1 MLGNLHAVVGD
12 EAAMREKI
20 RHIRGQIIAEGRAE
34 QAEVVAFLEWLAN
47 NHYLF
52 MGFCEYDLITD
63 AAGEAQLQVVE
74 GSGLGILANRRAP
87 AYSSGFAALNAADK
101 KTWLE
106 AELVRIDDTMRRSLW
121 MFFILVGAVGVTVS
135 WPLLAG

>member
-74 GSGLGILANRRAP
+74 GSGLGHLGQPARARLFFGLRRSQCGQKNLAGRRA
-87 AYSSGFAALNAADK
+87 ADSEQIAAPRQSA
-101 KTWLE
+101 
-106 AELVRIDDTMRRSLW
+106 
-121 MFFILVGAVGVTVS
+121 
-135 WPLLAG
+135 PQCLL